1 MGKHDIAEGDQTA
14 FGVSSDTTFCL
25 VDTTT
30 VLWLALSLCDVERR
44 HQGIC
49 GQPQMNRAF
58 AMSAFAC

>member
-30 VLWLALSLCDVERR
+30 VSWLALSLCDVERR
-44 HQGIC
+44 HQGFHRHTTDESC
-49 GQPQMNRAF
+49 VRDV
-58 AMSAFAC
+58 AFAC